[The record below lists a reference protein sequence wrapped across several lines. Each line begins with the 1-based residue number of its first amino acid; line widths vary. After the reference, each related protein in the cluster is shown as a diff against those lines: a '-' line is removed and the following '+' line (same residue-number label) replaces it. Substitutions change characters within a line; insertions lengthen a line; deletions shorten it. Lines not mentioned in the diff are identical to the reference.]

1 MKLGTKCSGAFETA
15 ASEARGEEEVFAVY
29 NSANSKVSNA
39 FQSSLDSLP
48 FHLLFISGASLWVFM
63 LPTRMNL

>member
-1 MKLGTKCSGAFETA
+1 MKLGTKWSGAFETA

-48 FHLLFISGASLWVFM
+48 FNRGLILGFRCGYSCCRRG
-63 LPTRMNL
+63 